1 MSRTILITGAS
12 AGFGWAACKKFVGHG
27 DKVIACARRNE
38 RLQSL
43 RELLGKKNV
52 YALPLDVQ
60 DTQQIATLL
69 PSLPD
74 DWQNIDV
81 LINNAG
87 LALGT
92 NPAQTALLSDWDTMI
107 ETNIK
112 GLVHLT
118 RHVLP
123 GMLKRNKGHIIN
135 IGSIAGDYP
144 YPGGNTY
151 GASKAFVKQF
161 SLNLMAD
168 LVDTPIRVTNIEPGA
183 AETEFSIVRY
193 HGDKT
198 KADQTYQGMQPLTA
212 DDIAECIFW
221 ATNQPAHVNINR
233 IEVMPTNQASA
244 GLKISRKAKD

>member
-1 MSRTILITGAS
+1 MSRTILVTGAS
-12 AGFGWAACKKFVGHG
+12 AGFGWATCKKFVNHG
-27 DKVIACARRNE
+27 DRVIACARRNE

-43 RELLGKKNV
+43 RELLGKNNV

-74 DWQNIDV
+74 DWQHIDV
-81 LINNAG
+81 LVNNAG

-193 HGDKT
+193 HGDKA
-198 KADQTYQGMQPLTA
+198 KADQNYQGMQPLTA

-244 GLKISRKAKD
+244 GLKISRKIID